1 MSTLYVIF
9 LAMVAVSIVTGIV
22 SAVRSV
28 SKRPFWE
35 TRGSAPV
42 AKAAAEA
49 QAPVKAHARA
59 AVPPAH
65 VEAPLAA

>member
-9 LAMVAVSIVTGIV
+9 LAMVAVSIVTGLV

-35 TRGSAPV
+35 TRAKAPV
-42 AKAAAEA
+42 ARAAADA
-49 QAPVKAHARA
+49 RAPLKAHARA

-65 VEAPLAA
+65 VEATLAV